1 MLLGI
6 KKMLKDK
13 KGFTLIELIVVVA
26 VLGILATIAI
36 PRVGNIIGTAKSNT
50 DEINKSIII
59 NALERYNAEKG
70 EYPSDLNT
78 LVSSGYLDKIPK
90 KSDNSNFSYSVSSDK
105 KSYTLQ

>member
-1 MLLGI
+1 MRI
-6 KKMLKDK
+6 RKMLKEK

-36 PRVGNIIGTAKSNT
+36 PRVGNIVGTAKSNA
-50 DEINKSIII
+50 DEMNKSLII

-70 EYPSDLNT
+70 EYPTSLDV

-90 KSDNSNFSYSVSSDK
+90 KSNNTDFSYSVATDK